1 MFLPIGDAPNPPG
14 TPVVNYALIALNVA
28 VFVIFTMPLASQGA
42 DPADPLLREYV
53 QFLGERV
60 GRPLSAGEV
69 AATVS
74 AYDLVVYE
82 YGFRPASPS
91 IVALFSSMFLH
102 GGFMHLAGNMLFL
115 WIYGDNVEHRLGRV
129 RYALAYVGA
138 GVAAT
143 LFHSAFSMGSN
154 TPMVGASGAISG
166 VLGFYFL
173 LFPRNTVRV
182 FVMLFPFFMNV
193 VVVRARI
200 VLGFYIIISNIL
212 PFVLTT
218 AGGGG
223 VAHGAHIGGF
233 LAGLAAAALVDRR
246 ERVAT
251 PREYRAAHA
260 AARPAAGPAA
270 GPAEAPAARQPS
282 VAETVSSL
290 VSTGR
295 VSEAAQAYFG
305 ASEKASG
312 SVNPRDVLVIGRWLS
327 ENGHAKAAL
336 SAFRRIL
343 RDHPTGPLAADAH
356 LGAGLVQLR
365 ILERPTSAYQH
376 FLDVIDVAPKS
387 DAAGIAREGLEH
399 IDGISRRRG
408 K

>member
-1 MFLPIGDAPNPPG
+1 LFLPIGDAPNPPG

-53 QFLGERV
+53 QFLGERL

-102 GGFMHLAGNMLFL
+102 GGVMHLAGNMLFL

-193 VVVRARI
+193 IVVRARI

-212 PFVLTT
+212 PFVLTS

-251 PREYRAAHA
+251 PREYRAAHT
-260 AARPAAGPAA
+260 AARPAAQ
-270 GPAEAPAARQPS
+270 PAARQPS
-282 VAETVSSL
+282 VAETLSSL

-295 VSEAAQAYFG
+295 LSEAAQVYFG
-305 ASEKASG
+305 ASERASD

-327 ENGHAKAAL
+327 DNGHAKAAL
-336 SAFRRIL
+336 SAFRRVL
-343 RDHPTGPLAADAH
+343 RDHPTGPFAADAH
-356 LGAGLVQLR
+356 LGAGLVQLKN
-365 ILERPTSAYQH
+365 LGRPTSAYQH
-376 FLDVIDVAPKS
+376 FLDVIDVAPGGE
-387 DAAGIAREGLEH
+387 AAGIAREGLEH
-399 IDGISRRRG
+399 IDGISRRG
-408 K
+408 GQQGAS

>member
-14 TPVVNYALIALNVA
+14 TPVVNYALIALNVV
-28 VFVIFTMPLASQGA
+28 VFVIFTLPLSSQGA

-53 QFLGERV
+53 QFLGERI

-74 AYDLVVYE
+74 AYDLTVYE

-129 RYALAYVGA
+129 RYALAYVAA

-212 PFVLTT
+212 PFVLTS

-251 PREYRAAHA
+251 PREYRAAHT
-260 AARPAAGPAA
+260 AGR
-270 GPAEAPAARQPS
+270 PAARQPS
-282 VAETVSSL
+282 VAEAQPSVAEKLSSL
-290 VSTGR
+290 VGAGR
-295 VSEAAQAYFG
+295 LSEAAQVYFG
-305 ASEKASG
+305 APERTSD

-327 ENGHAKAAL
+327 DNGHAKAAL
-336 SAFRRIL
+336 SAFRRVL

-365 ILERPTSAYQH
+365 ILDRPTSAYQH
-376 FLDVIDVAPKS
+376 FLDVIDVAPEGK
-387 DAAGIAREGLEH
+387 AADIAREGLEY
-399 IDGISRRRG
+399 IDGISGRRG